1 MKNTT
6 WQNSAIDIKV
16 KLASLWA
23 AVMCCYIY
31 GDYFSFYVPNNL
43 EKFLSGQTMLDTPFK
58 LFAASVLMAVPSV
71 MIFLSIALRA
81 PINRWLNIVFGVF
94 YTCIMVLI
102 AFVSIAPWWTFYV
115 FLAIVEAVLTSLI
128 VWYAWNWPK
137 DSTNSI
143 SN

>member
-1 MKNTT
+1 MENKAL
-6 WQNSAIDIKV
+6 QNSAIDIKI

-31 GDYFSFYVPNNL
+31 GDYFSFYVPGKL
-43 EKFLSGQTMLDTPFK
+43 DKFLQGQTLLDSPLK

-94 YTCIMVLI
+94 YTGIMVLI

-115 FLAIVEAVLTSLI
+115 FLAIVEASLTSLI
-128 VWYAWNWPK
+128 VLYAWHWPK
-137 DSTNSI
+137 I
-143 SN
+143 MSNN

>member
-1 MKNTT
+1 
-6 WQNSAIDIKV
+6 
-16 KLASLWA
+16 
-23 AVMCCYIY
+23 
-31 GDYFSFYVPNNL
+31 
-43 EKFLSGQTMLDTPFK
+43 MLDTPFK

>member
-1 MKNTT
+1 MENKTL
-6 WQNSAIDIKV
+6 QNSAIDIKI

-31 GDYFSFYVPNNL
+31 GDYFSFYVPGKL
-43 EKFLSGQTMLDTPFK
+43 DKFLQGQTLLDSPFK

-71 MIFLSIALRA
+71 MIFLSIASRA

-94 YTCIMVLI
+94 YTSIMVLI
-102 AFVSIAPWWTFYV
+102 AFVSIAPWWAFYV
-115 FLAIVEAVLTSLI
+115 FLAIVEALLTSLI

-137 DSTNSI
+137 DI
-143 SN
+143 QK